1 MINQMKKLWSMGVSA
16 KVFCN
21 HQKNSEGNFE
31 VSDASKVRIL
41 KSLLI
46 FDNKNSEF
54 NTGPVTI
61 MIFEKHPESNY

>member
-1 MINQMKKLWSMGVSA
+1 MGISA

-31 VSDASKVRIL
+31 VSDSSKARVL

-46 FDNKNSEF
+46 LNIKNSEL
-54 NTGPVTI
+54 NTGP
-61 MIFEKHPESNY
+61 MLYSDFYEASLKELLKRSL